1 MKILTSASKMVFL
14 AITGTVCLAYLF
26 EIYKGVIT
34 LDSKDFFAL
43 ALMVFTFYFA
53 NKGETGGTTTGA
65 VVSANTTSTVVT
77 EPVPPM
83 AGK

>member
-1 MKILTSASKMVFL
+1 MKILTSASKLVFL
-14 AITGTVCLAYLF
+14 TVTGTVCLAYLF
-26 EIYKGVIT
+26 EIYMGKIT

-53 NKGETGGTTTGA
+53 NKGESAVTTGT
-65 VVSANTTSTVVT
+65 VTSQNTTSTILSDT
-77 EPVPPM
+77 VPPM